1 MSRNKNKKNL
11 MSKKKD
17 TIDVEET
24 EISIIIYFLNNLYAN
39 CIFS

>member
-24 EISIIIYFLNNLYAN
+24 EISIIINFLNNLYAN